1 MVYSAVTHKELTG
14 LKLMRRFAVNSDVK
28 WFITILLQQETD
40 FFLIRYDLA
49 SYVNLV
55 YQHYQNSCRISH
67 NGIV

>member
-1 MVYSAVTHKELTG
+1 MHKVLTG
-14 LKLMRRFAVNSDVK
+14 LSLRAKIYSELWTIVVWNGL
-28 WFITILLQQETD
+28 ITILLQQETD

-67 NGIV
+67 NDIV